1 MPNLFREVFF
11 ACLLLAAHTNASASK
26 LRHQTES
33 RRLKV
38 SPSESIATAV
48 WDAHAEGNFKPRFT
62 LEAEF
67 ASDKTVFDVTVR
79 EAVMAVTSKTT
90 SSIGNGNSRYVN
102 GKEVATVLVSDEAD
116 VLAFITVEEGGKVN
130 GIVKK
135 GNDKGIKLTQKGQGG
150 KVRFYGKLD
159 SHSSLIGR

>member
-67 ASDKTVFDVTVR
+67 ASDKTVFDVNVR
-79 EAVMAVTSKTT
+79 EAVTAVTSKTT

-116 VLAFITVEEGGKVN
+116 VLAFITVEEGGK
-130 GIVKK
+130 
-135 GNDKGIKLTQKGQGG
+135 GNDKGVKLTQKGQGG